1 VSAQDVM
8 VESFPFYRL
17 AHFAITLALNSLIML
32 LGSITAGS
40 NRLSKTSPLPKK
52 KVLSKTVFDL

>member
-1 VSAQDVM
+1 VTAQAVM
-8 VESFPFYRL
+8 AESFPFYRL
-17 AHFAITLALNSLIML
+17 AHFAITLALNSLIM